1 MATGISPLVH
11 FEIERQSHQLAHSI
25 RITTVAVDFAA
36 KATSVDNFLD
46 EVVPVITKTL

>member
-1 MATGISPLVH
+1 MAGHFLLWIH
-11 FEIERQSHQLAHSI
+11 FEIGDNLIQLAHSI

-46 EVVPVITKTL
+46 EVVVITKTL